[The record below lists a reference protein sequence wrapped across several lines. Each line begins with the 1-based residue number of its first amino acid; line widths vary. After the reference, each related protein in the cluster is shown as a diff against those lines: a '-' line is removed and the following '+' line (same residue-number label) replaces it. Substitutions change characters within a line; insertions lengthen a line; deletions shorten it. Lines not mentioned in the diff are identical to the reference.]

1 MALVLLTNDTDYSTR
16 NLGMAERTT
25 YGEISYIQSD
35 GNVYIDTG
43 FTGYRDNR
51 NDVSGNIPEDAPRI
65 EITIETGSDAQNKCI
80 FSTENSQCFMLSK
93 VDVNRIQTGARGA
106 TFSSVYDGTKKKII
120 FGSIKSYIDDS
131 LVKDNSDMSNQY
143 RINAYNKNILLFY
156 KSDNFMPG
164 YLTTELVNTNIKIY
178 NFKAY
183 SGDKLVKELVPY
195 RKIDGTVCM
204 LDKISGK
211 YHYGIGNG
219 TFVGN

>member
-1 MALVLLTNDTDYSTR
+1 MALVLSTNDTDYSTR
-16 NLGMAERTT
+16 NLGTAERII

-43 FTGYRDNR
+43 FSGYRDNR
-51 NDVSGNIPEDAPRI
+51 NDVAGNIPEDAPRI

-93 VDVNRIQTGARGA
+93 VDVNRIQTGIRGA
-106 TFSSVYDGTKKKII
+106 TFSSAYDGTKKKII

-143 RINAYNKNILLFY
+143 RINTYDKNILLFY
-156 KSDNFMPG
+156 KSDIPPG

-183 SGDKLVKELVPY
+183 SGDKLVKDLVPY
-195 RKIDGTVCM
+195 RKTDGTVCM
-204 LDKISGK
+204 LDKISGN
-211 YHYGIGNG
+211 YHYGIGSG
-219 TFVGN
+219 VFIGN

>member
-1 MALVLLTNDTDYSTR
+1 MALVLLTNDADYSTR
-16 NLGMAERTT
+16 NLGMAERTI

-43 FTGYRDNR
+43 FSGYRNKI
-51 NDVSGNIPEDAPRI
+51 NDVVGNIPEDAPRI

-93 VDVNRIQTGARGA
+93 VDVNRIQTGIRGA
-106 TFSSVYDGTKKKII
+106 TFSNVYDGTKKKII

-143 RINAYNKNILLFY
+143 RINTYDKNILLFY
-156 KSDNFMPG
+156 KSDIPSG
-164 YLTTELVNTNIKIY
+164 YLTAELVNTNIKIY

-183 SGDKLVKELVPY
+183 SGDKLVKDLVPY
-195 RKIDGTVCM
+195 RKTDGTVCM
-204 LDKISGK
+204 LDKVSGN
-211 YHYGIGNG
+211 YHYGIGSG
-219 TFVGN
+219 VFIGN

>member
-16 NLGMAERTT
+16 NLGMAEITT

-51 NDVSGNIPEDAPRI
+51 KDVSGNIPEDAPRI

-106 TFSSVYDGTKKKII
+106 TFSSVYDGAKKKII

-143 RINAYNKNILLFY
+143 RINAYDKNILLFY
-156 KSDNFMPG
+156 KPDNFMPG

-183 SGDKLVKELVPY
+183 WGDKLVKDLVPY
-195 RKIDGTVCM
+195 RKTNGTVCM
-204 LDKISGK
+204 LDKISGN
-211 YHYGIGNG
+211 YHYGIGSG
-219 TFVGN
+219 VFIGS

>member
-1 MALVLLTNDTDYSTR
+1 MALVLSTNDTDYSTR
-16 NLGMAERTT
+16 NLGMAERII

-43 FTGYRDNR
+43 FSGYRDNR
-51 NDVSGNIPEDAPRI
+51 NDVAGNIPEDAPRI
-65 EITIETGSDAQNKCI
+65 EITVETGSEAQNKCI
-80 FSTENSQCFMLSK
+80 LSTENSQCFMLSK
-93 VDVNRIQTGARGA
+93 VDVNRIQTGMRGA

-143 RINAYNKNILLFY
+143 RINTYDKNILLFY
-156 KSDNFMPG
+156 KSDILLG

-183 SGDKLVKELVPY
+183 SGDKLVKDLVPY
-195 RKIDGTVCM
+195 RKTDGTVCM
-204 LDKISGK
+204 LDKISGN
-211 YHYGIGNG
+211 YHYGIGSG
-219 TFVGN
+219 VFIGN